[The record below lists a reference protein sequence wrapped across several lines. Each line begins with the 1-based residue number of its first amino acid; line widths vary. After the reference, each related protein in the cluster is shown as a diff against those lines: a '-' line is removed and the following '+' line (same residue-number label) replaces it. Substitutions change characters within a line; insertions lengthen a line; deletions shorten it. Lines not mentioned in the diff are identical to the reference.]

1 VAVQFGLILSSFL
14 AKLMP
19 FKLEASIFALLS
31 SSQNLTYNNMGSLE
45 GVLIN
50 DYLISP
56 PI

>member
-1 VAVQFGLILSSFL
+1 MAVQFGLILSSFL

>member
-19 FKLEASIFALLS
+19 FKLEASTFALLS

>member
-19 FKLEASIFALLS
+19 FKLEASTFALLS

-45 GVLIN
+45 GVLLN